1 MNTIKKNI
9 TCLAVFVFLLCITS
23 FADIPHITMNSWND
37 NNYEHCSLTGI
48 DPTSGNVLWNTYLG
62 AATATELQSGSYLG
76 INNGLA
82 YAVFDGSVYII
93 YPQTGAI
100 LMKNSDFGGSC
111 SAYTFSSSGKLYM
124 SGYYGPDFYV
134 MNADGTTLSRVN
146 SINSQYYWPESMYFS
161 NGNNMI
167 LKYGGNNYSG
177 EGYYPVEFDVTKYF
191 GTIEY

>member
-1 MNTIKKNI
+1 MSNIKKFI
-9 TCLAVFVFLLCITS
+9 ICMVGFVFLSCMTS
-23 FADIPHITMNSWND
+23 LANTPYITMNTWYESS
-37 NNYEHCSLTGI
+37 YEHGSLTGI
-48 DPTSGNVLWNTYLG
+48 DPTNGNVLWNTYLG
-62 AATATELQSGSYLG
+62 AAVATELENDTYLG

-100 LMKNSDFGGSC
+100 LIKNSDFGGSC

-124 SGYYGPDFYV
+124 SGYYGPDLYV

-146 SINSQYYWPESMYFS
+146 SINSQYFWPESMYFS

-177 EGYYPVEFDVTKYF
+177 EGYYPIEFDVTKYF